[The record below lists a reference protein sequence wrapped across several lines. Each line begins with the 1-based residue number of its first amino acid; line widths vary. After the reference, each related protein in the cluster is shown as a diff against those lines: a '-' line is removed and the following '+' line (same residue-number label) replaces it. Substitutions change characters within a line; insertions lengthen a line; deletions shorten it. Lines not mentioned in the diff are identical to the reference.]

1 MDRRKFIAHS
11 AALASTPLLLSGPAQ
26 ARTALRVHQVESGTV
41 KIGSELSGYYARPAG
56 RGPFPAVLLFMEA
69 FGLNEHIQDVC
80 KRLASLGYAA
90 LAPDFYHGK
99 VFPYAERERAMAQLK
114 TLDDD
119 QVMAEAGQGLAFLAA
134 RAEVADGRL
143 GVIGFCMGGRLAFL
157 TNITH
162 GSRLRGAVSF
172 YGGGIAPRQDP
183 LGRKPLLDRVAE
195 LRAPALLLYGAKDG
209 SILPDEHAR
218 IAEALSAANKR
229 YTLSVF
235 PNAGH
240 AFFNDQRDSYV
251 AQAATEA
258 WQMTLH
264 FLAQHLKA

>member
-26 ARTALRVHQVESGTV
+26 ALTALRMHQVESGTV
-41 KIGSELSGYYARPAG
+41 KIGSELSGFYARPAG
-56 RGPFPAVLLFMEA
+56 RGPFPGILLFMEA

-99 VFPYAERERAMAQLK
+99 IFPYAERERAMAQLK

-143 GVIGFCMGGRLAFL
+143 GTIGFCMGGRLAFL
-157 TNITH
+157 TNIAH
-162 GSRLRGAVSF
+162 GNRLRARCPSMAAASRRGRTPWAGSPCWTASRSS
-172 YGGGIAPRQDP
+172 GRRRCCSTAPRTVPSCPTSTLASPRLCQ
-183 LGRKPLLDRVAE
+183 
-195 LRAPALLLYGAKDG
+195 
-209 SILPDEHAR
+209 LPT
-218 IAEALSAANKR
+218 SAI
-229 YTLSVF
+229 
-235 PNAGH
+235 P
-240 AFFNDQRDSYV
+240 
-251 AQAATEA
+251 
-258 WQMTLH
+258 
-264 FLAQHLKA
+264 